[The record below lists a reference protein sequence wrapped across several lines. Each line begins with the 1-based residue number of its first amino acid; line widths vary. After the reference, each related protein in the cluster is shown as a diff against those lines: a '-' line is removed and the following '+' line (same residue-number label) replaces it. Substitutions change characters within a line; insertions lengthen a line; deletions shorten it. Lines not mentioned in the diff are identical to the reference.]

1 MRYEGYLFLK
11 NEIVFRE
18 IPIIDVPR
26 RIFNG
31 IRCSIDFLI
40 VSKDHKME
48 KGKQNHRP
56 PKIGERTCIINCKVL
71 CRSKKETISLSTVS
85 QESMVGKISTK

>member
-31 IRCSIDFLI
+31 IRCSIDFLSVLASPRPLI
-40 VSKDHKME
+40 ENVSFPALPFSSHASI
-48 KGKQNHRP
+48 R
-56 PKIGERTCIINCKVL
+56 
-71 CRSKKETISLSTVS
+71 
-85 QESMVGKISTK
+85 